1 MGIHLFI
8 LQLMTIFVFIG
19 GSVSVSDHLRDVLSE
34 DIFKLSASFAGT
46 EFCQ

>member
-19 GSVSVSDHLRDVLSE
+19 GSVCDHLRDVLSE
-34 DIFKLSASFAGT
+34 DIVKLSASFAGT